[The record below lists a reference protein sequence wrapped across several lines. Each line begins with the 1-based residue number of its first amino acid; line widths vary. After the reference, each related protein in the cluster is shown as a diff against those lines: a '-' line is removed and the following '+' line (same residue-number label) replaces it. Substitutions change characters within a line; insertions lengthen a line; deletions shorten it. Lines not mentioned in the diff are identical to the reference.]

1 MINVLRQD
9 LKLLLFS
16 RSYTPV
22 TAVIPVTALLYL
34 GLGHRGGENLIPS
47 LSGFLHIVRAQAL
60 TDAALGVVG

>member
-22 TAVIPVTALLYL
+22 TAVIPATALLYL

>member
-9 LKLLLFS
+9 LKTLLFS

-22 TAVIPVTALLYL
+22 TAVTLVTVVLYP
-34 GLGHRGGENLIPS
+34 GLGHRGDENLIPS